1 MHSIK
6 APLAKPT
13 QALLSLLSPFC
24 LRGLIGVLLCGLLA
38 SCGFQLKGVTPL
50 PFNTIYTNINENS
63 AFGAKIRRAIIASS
77 PNTRFVS
84 DPAQAEAR
92 LTQLANNQTMRE
104 VSIDARGQVE
114 EYELNLDFTF
124 QLTDAKGHLVL
135 PPTTL
140 QSTREIPYD
149 TGLLQAKQGEIS
161 SLFLEMQQ
169 SLVDRIVRRL
179 TSPEVAEA
187 FKNSEDL
194 PIDTAPG
201 QNEPQEP
208 SAPSTVPTPWSIP
221 GITGAKPY

>member
-1 MHSIK
+1 MHSIT
-6 APLAKPT
+6 PT
-13 QALLSLLSPFC
+13 QPLFTLSSQLW
-24 LRGLIGVLLCGLLA
+24 LRGLACLLVCAVLAG
-38 SCGFQLKGVTPL
+38 CGFRLKGATPL

-84 DPAQAEAR
+84 EPEQAEAR
-92 LTQLANNQTMRE
+92 LTQLANRQTMRE

-114 EYELNLDFTF
+114 EYELNLDFVF

-140 QSTREIPYD
+140 QSTREVPYD
-149 TGLLQAKQGEIS
+149 SGLLQAKQGEIG

-179 TSPEVAEA
+179 TSPDVMDA
-187 FKNSEDL
+187 FKNAETL
-194 PIDTAPG
+194 PIDTTPG
-201 QNEPQEP
+201 QSEPQEP
-208 SAPSTVPTPWSIP
+208 FEPSAVPTPWSTP
-221 GITGAKPY
+221 GTTDTGFF